1 MAIKINVLENI
12 SKQYTEKQYIYK
24 DLFLDIGKQNIFKP
38 GFNNALP
45 GADLKASFD
54 DRAIANSLTNLF
66 NTLPGQR
73 FLYPDYGLNLNQ
85 YLFQPV
91 TQNIGQAIGEKMLS
105 TINAYEPRVSVQNIN
120 VVADP
125 DNYQYLITLSLLIP
139 SLNKLTNFNSVLNTK
154 AQSFI
159 ILSQN

>member
-1 MAIKINVLENI
+1 MAVKINILENI

-24 DLFLDIGKQNIFKP
+24 DLYLDITKQNLFKP

-45 GADLKASFD
+45 GADLKDSLD

-66 NTLPGQR
+66 NTIPGQR
-73 FLYPDYGLNLNQ
+73 FLFPDYGLNLNQ
-85 YLFQPV
+85 FLFLPISQS
-91 TQNIGQAIGEKMLS
+91 IGQAIGEKMLN
-105 TINAYEPRVSVQNIN
+105 TISVYEPRVIVQNIN

-125 DNYQYLITLSLLIP
+125 DNYQYLITLSVLIP
-139 SLNKLTNFNSVLNTK
+139 SLNKLTNFNSILNTQ

>member
-1 MAIKINVLENI
+1 
-12 SKQYTEKQYIYK
+12 
-24 DLFLDIGKQNIFKP
+24 
-38 GFNNALP
+38 
-45 GADLKASFD
+45 
-54 DRAIANSLTNLF
+54 LF
-66 NTLPGQR
+66 NTIPGQR
-73 FLYPDYGLNLNQ
+73 FLFPDYGLSLNQ
-85 YLFQPV
+85 YLFLPI
-91 TQNIGQAIGEKMLS
+91 TKNIGQAIGEKMLS
-105 TINAYEPRVSVQNIN
+105 TISTYEPRVSVQNIN